1 MSGPEILRGETTHA
15 RRGGPVHA
23 FRYAVDYVLIDPEAD
38 GPRPRLFG
46 RNRFALAAVHDRD
59 HGGARGQGRGA
70 AWAREVLAASGAP
83 VGLSLRLLT
92 QPRWLGANF
101 TPVSFW
107 LAFEGD
113 ALVAAIAQV
122 NNTYGERHNYLCAH
136 ADFGAITASDE
147 LSAAKVFHVSPFQQV
162 AGVYRFR
169 FVIDADRIAIRI
181 RHENGAQGVV
191 ATLTGARVPMTS
203 RTLLATVLRR
213 PFSTFRTIALIHW
226 QALRLKLKGA
236 TFHPHPVPPVEET
249 SR

>member
-1 MSGPEILRGETTHA
+1 M
-15 RRGGPVHA
+15 
-23 FRYAVDYVLIDPEAD
+23 
-38 GPRPRLFG
+38 
-46 RNRFALAAVHDRD
+46 
-59 HGGARGQGRGA
+59 
-70 AWAREVLAASGAP
+70 LAASGAP

-113 ALVAAIAQV
+113 ALVAAIAEV

-203 RTLLATVLRR
+203 RTLLAMVLRR